1 MLRVA
6 KETHTLINKHQVNI
20 ERIGE
25 DLDEALTLLDTGS
38 CAPSLT
44 FDI

>member
-6 KETHTLINKHQVNI
+6 KETPRLINKHQVNI
-20 ERIGE
+20 ERIRE
-25 DLDEALTLLDTGS
+25 DLDEASTLPDTGS